1 MKCRGDLCIIYIYI
15 YIYIHNITNIIYII
29 YVNIRLDWCM
39 TYIEYIKYDKINT
52 DDVYMNIDYIYMNII
67 NIIHV

>member
-1 MKCRGDLCIIYIYI
+1 
-15 YIYIHNITNIIYII
+15 
-29 YVNIRLDWCM
+29 M
-39 TYIEYIKYDKINT
+39 TYIEYIKYDRINT